1 MERGEI
7 RWADLPAPKGSGP
20 GYRRPVVIVQADAF
34 NRSRIE
40 TAVAMLV
47 SSNLRLAD
55 APGNVF
61 LPRRMSGLPKDSVVN
76 VSQVITLDKRYLSD
90 KVRKLSTRQMETI
103 DDGLR
108 FILSL

>member
-90 KVRKLSTRQMETI
+90 RVRKLSPRQMETI